1 MRVDSGWE
9 AAVGLVV
16 GSVAAVLG
24 RLVAC
29 RVESL
34 FLLACCISMGVTPNA
49 LGIPAQFVSRG
60 RLIATDPS
68 LRRPSPMLY
77 FRGSRDRLAL
87 QAAPQPALVYS

>member
-34 FLLACCISMGVTPNA
+34 FLLACCISMGVTPNT
-49 LGIPAQFVSRG
+49 LGVPVIGSRC
-60 RLIATDPS
+60 R
-68 LRRPSPMLY
+68 LRRGQRLSIV
-77 FRGSRDRLAL
+77 RISRKELCKFMFLASTDVCSL
-87 QAAPQPALVYS
+87 GCD